1 MRWLLGGSHQ
11 TPMTTLGRSSNRGAM
26 AGHHQE
32 QPPPSPFLDSGMGLI
47 TPAGQV
53 GSHGSFN
60 SSSST
65 FPQFGDDLTNALS
78 SSPGM
83 LHFRSLASPAP
94 TNGFGLSL
102 EPNLSQHLPP
112 QPLSTNGSGVGINGY
127 TTSASSPQ
135 VSSPPCSLYVKNL
148 PADADR
154 LFLYEKFAPHG
165 AIYSVKVLP
174 DEQTGKCKGVGF
186 VNYGDAAGA
195 RKAINALN
203 GSKLGDKLLHVSEQ
217 TPHRHTC

>member
-1 MRWLLGGSHQ
+1 MVG
-11 TPMTTLGRSSNRGAM
+11 P
-26 AGHHQE
+26 HQE
-32 QPPPSPFLDSGMGLI
+32 QPLPSPFTDPSMGLT

-53 GSHGSFN
+53 GSYGSFN
-60 SSSST
+60 SRTST

-78 SSPGM
+78 GSPGM
-83 LHFRSLASPAP
+83 LQFRGLTSPTP
-94 TNGFGLSL
+94 MNGFGLGLDSS
-102 EPNLSQHLPP
+102 LSQHMPS
-112 QPLSTNGSGVGINGY
+112 QPLSTHGSSVGVNGY
-127 TTSASSPQ
+127 SMSGSNPQ
-135 VSSPPCSLYVKNL
+135 LPSPPCSLYVKNL

-195 RKAINALN
+195 RRAINALH

-217 TPHRHTC
+217 TPNRHPC

>member
-1 MRWLLGGSHQ
+1 
-11 TPMTTLGRSSNRGAM
+11 MTTLGQSSNHGAT
-26 AGHHQE
+26 AGPYQE

-60 SSSST
+60 SSSSM

-78 SSPGM
+78 TSPGM

-94 TNGFGLSL
+94 TNGFGLSM
-102 EPNLSQHLPP
+102 ESNLSQHLPP
-112 QPLSTNGSGVGINGY
+112 QSLSTNGSGLGINGY
-127 TTSASSPQ
+127 ITSASSPQ
-135 VSSPPCSLYVKNL
+135 IASAPCSLYVKNL

-217 TPHRHTC
+217 TPNRHTC